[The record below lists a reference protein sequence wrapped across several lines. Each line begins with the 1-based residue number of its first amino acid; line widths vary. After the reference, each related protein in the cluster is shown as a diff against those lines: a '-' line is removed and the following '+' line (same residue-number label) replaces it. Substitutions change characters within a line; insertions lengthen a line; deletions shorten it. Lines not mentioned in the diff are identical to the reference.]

1 MERRLEE
8 ALNVWSDEIPGRDT
22 GASTCKCVPV
32 QKRGSASGGGSGRGR
47 GRGSG
52 GADSVHTKEGLQ
64 SPVSSLQ
71 LALALALAGLR
82 NCL

>member
-1 MERRLEE
+1 MFGLTKFREGTQEQVR
-8 ALNVWSDEIPGRDT
+8 
-22 GASTCKCVPV
+22 ASACQCKSVEV
-32 QKRGSASGGGSGRGR
+32 QSGGGSGRGR